1 MNGVPA
7 TVVEDLIAVEQVIQ
21 MRDPAG
27 CRLCDK
33 EAASAAC
40 RGLHRT
46 THHELRHLFAARCVE
61 GGVDVSTAADML
73 GGSEPISLAWRILW
87 LKLKLILRNS
97 KGIT

>member
-73 GGSEPISLAWRILW
+73 GGQRTDLSCMADFMVEIEADFAQ
-87 LKLKLILRNS
+87 
-97 KGIT
+97 

>member
-33 EAASAAC
+33 EAANAAY
-40 RGLHRT
+40 RGLHRI
-46 THHELRHLFAARCVE
+46 THHDLRHLFAARCVE
-61 GGVDVSTAADML
+61 GGVDVSTVADMPW
-73 GGSEPISLAWRILW
+73 GSANRSLLH
-87 LKLKLILRNS
+87 S
-97 KGIT
+97 GFYG

>member
-1 MNGVPA
+1 MNDFPA
-7 TVVEDLIAVEQVIQ
+7 TAVEDLIAVEQVIQ

-27 CRLCDK
+27 WRLCDK
-33 EAASAAC
+33 EAANAAY

-46 THHELRHLFAARCVE
+46 THHDLRHLFAAQCVE
-61 GGVDVSTAADML
+61 GGADVFTAADML
-73 GGSEPISLAWRILW
+73 GGQRTVSLTWRILW